1 LHLNPNDEVLS
12 FIPTKFVNSTLTV
25 NLPSNGSFVFF
36 ALKKVI
42 SYNPSWPQAVYYPY
56 SNVTY
61 DWTNGIKMSF
71 WSPVS
76 NKVETSFR
84 AEPTQGTIEASDWAP
99 ALKAWITVTIEQP
112 DAPYVAVLS
121 YEYTAAQVLA
131 SNVRDQS
138 RLRFAYFDPSM
149 QKWELPESGGSVN
162 ATLRVVTQV
171 IPTFR
176 YVEWGVYEV
185 PLPGTGAKRSAAE
198 HRAPIISTVLFLT
211 MVLLPLLMS
220 KFAAS

>member
-1 LHLNPNDEVLS
+1 
-12 FIPTKFVNSTLTV
+12 
-25 NLPSNGSFVFF
+25 
-36 ALKKVI
+36 VI

-61 DWTNGIKMSF
+61 DWTNGIKISF

-99 ALKAWITVTIEQP
+99 ALKAWVTVTVEKP

-121 YEYTAAQVLA
+121 YDYTAAQVLA
-131 SNVRDQS
+131 SKVRDQS
-138 RLRFAYFDPSM
+138 RLRFAYFDPAV
-149 QKWELPESGGSVN
+149 QKWQLPESGGSVN

-185 PLPGTGAKRSAAE
+185 PLPGSAKRSAAE
-198 HRAPIISTVLFLT
+198 HRAPIIPTMLFLT